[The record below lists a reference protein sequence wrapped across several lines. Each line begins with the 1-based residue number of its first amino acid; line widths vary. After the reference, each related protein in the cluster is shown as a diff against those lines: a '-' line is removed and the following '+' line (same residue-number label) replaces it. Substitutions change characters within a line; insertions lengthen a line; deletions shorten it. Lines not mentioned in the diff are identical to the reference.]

1 MVTIENQ
8 IYEKISYQSGLSKT
22 PIIDNNSIQNN
33 IPNPI
38 NNNNEQSQIMFN
50 SMPLSEGTNQP
61 QGIMNG
67 TNPNQGFIQPTITP
81 LDSNPFMPQES
92 IGMQE
97 NNTYQSPIT
106 NNYGQ
111 PSPMVEEPLFNPNA
125 TIPTSPIIP
134 ENNMNPYEP
143 VIMAQPESIT
153 PSVAPIIEP
162 AQMPDPT
169 INLTPPV
176 VEPVQQPLETPLFN
190 GTDNQIL
197 QSESSIDK
205 VKRVLNELNDPNV
218 LYQEYSNNTEYCIV
232 LTIKK

>member
-1 MVTIENQ
+1 
-8 IYEKISYQSGLSKT
+8 
-22 PIIDNNSIQNN
+22 
-33 IPNPI
+33 
-38 NNNNEQSQIMFN
+38 
-50 SMPLSEGTNQP
+50 
-61 QGIMNG
+61 
-67 TNPNQGFIQPTITP
+67 
-81 LDSNPFMPQES
+81 
-92 IGMQE
+92 
-97 NNTYQSPIT
+97 
-106 NNYGQ
+106 
-111 PSPMVEEPLFNPNA
+111 MVEEPLFNPNV

-143 VIMAQPESIT
+143 VIMAQPESTIQ
-153 PSVAPIIEP
+153 PVVPIIEP